1 MLRLVTAL
9 HRVPR
14 HIKLLSHSINRL
26 PMAMDNTG
34 IYGGGTFGTFA
45 FGYVFAS
52 AIALQIFSQGFPHG
66 EILRSLNWRT
76 WARTTKSKNGG
87 KSPLKIATRSEVVNI
102 DYDDFLDDEP
112 LERMVQHLFSH
123 SICQPIQKLLVGYLR
138 DQAAVKPIRH
148 CHSLDLLRDFPS
160 MLLSSLPLLVP
171 LWIFTNYYWTSLFG
185 VMIWERF
192 GSDVVHG
199 LLSRSLEC
207 LRWGWGF
214 LRDSNRAIFRIDG
227 VVAMTKG
234 ARRVLPWAGYDD
246 GPLGSVFYDGV
257 SP

>member
-1 MLRLVTAL
+1 
-9 HRVPR
+9 
-14 HIKLLSHSINRL
+14 
-26 PMAMDNTG
+26 MAMDNAG

-52 AIALQIFSQGFPHG
+52 AIALQIVSQGFPHG

-76 WARTTKSKNGG
+76 WARTTKSKTGG
-87 KSPLKIATRSEVVNI
+87 KSPLKIVTRSEVVNI
-102 DYDDFLDDEP
+102 DHDNFLDDEP

-138 DQAAVKPIRH
+138 DQAAIKPIRH

-171 LWIFTNYYWTSLFG
+171 LWVFTSYYWTSLFG

-207 LRWGWGF
+207 FRWGWRF
-214 LRDSNRAIFRIDG
+214 LRDSHRAIFRING

-234 ARRVLPWAGYDD
+234 ARRVLPWVGYDD
-246 GPLGSVFYDGV
+246 GPLGSVLYDGV

>member
-1 MLRLVTAL
+1 MLLLVIAL
-9 HRVPR
+9 YKHPR
-14 HIKLLSHSINRL
+14 HIKLFSHSSNKL
-26 PMAMDNTG
+26 PVAMDNTG
-34 IYGGGTFGTFA
+34 IYGGEAFRTFT

-52 AIALQIFSQGFPHG
+52 AIALQIFSERFPHD
-66 EILRSLNWRT
+66 EIPRSLNWRT
-76 WARTTKSKNGG
+76 WAHITKSKNGG
-87 KSPLKIATRSEVVNI
+87 KSPPKIATRSDVADT
-102 DYDDFLDDEP
+102 DYDDFLDEEP
-112 LERMVQHLFSH
+112 LERMVQHIFSH
-123 SICQPIQKLLVGYLR
+123 SICQPIQKFLVGYLR

-148 CHSLDLLRDFPS
+148 CHSLDLRDFPS

-171 LWIFTNYYWTSLFG
+171 LWIFTSYYWTSLFG

-207 LRWGWGF
+207 FRWGWGF
-214 LRDSNRAIFRIDG
+214 LGGSYRAIFRING

-234 ARRVLPWAGYDD
+234 ARRMLPWAGYDD
-246 GPLGSVFYDGV
+246 GPLGSVLYDGA

>member
-1 MLRLVTAL
+1 
-9 HRVPR
+9 
-14 HIKLLSHSINRL
+14 
-26 PMAMDNTG
+26 MDNMG
-34 IYGGGTFGTFA
+34 IYGGGAFGTFA

-52 AIALQIFSQGFPHG
+52 AIALQIFSEGFFHD

-76 WARTTKSKNGG
+76 WAYTTKSKSSC
-87 KSPLKIATRSEVVNI
+87 KSPLKIATRIEDVTI
-102 DYDDFLDDEP
+102 EHEDFVDEP
-112 LERMVQHLFSH
+112 LERMVQHIFSH

-138 DQAAVKPIRH
+138 DQAAIKPIRH
-148 CHSLDLLRDFPS
+148 CHSLDLLRDLPS

-171 LWIFTNYYWTSLFG
+171 LWIFTSYYWTSLLG
-185 VMIWERF
+185 VMIWERI

-214 LRDSNRAIFRIDG
+214 LGDSYRAIFRING

-234 ARRVLPWAGYDD
+234 ARRVVPWIGYDD
-246 GPLGSVFYDGV
+246 GPLGSLLYHGV
-257 SP
+257 NP